1 MISRVIREKIAAGV
15 IVPTGALLFASWA
28 FRIYAV
34 PDPWRPYAIAVRQ
47 YMAAGVRGDSNALT
61 QRSAAEQPVAWV
73 LDAVH
78 QQPRMVATWAHQLV
92 AGAGQRRG
100 DTVLVAL
107 WADNVEGCSPFSSV
121 SALLL
126 NHSATPRVLAV
137 SSPCIHPP
145 APGGLTR

>member
-1 MISRVIREKIAAGV
+1 MSQEKAAAGA
-15 IVPTGALLFASWA
+15 IVMIGALLFASWA

-34 PDPWRPYAIAVRQ
+34 PDPWRPYAIAVRE

-61 QRSAAEQPVAWV
+61 RRSASAQPVAWV
-73 LDAVH
+73 LDAA
-78 QQPRMVATWAHQLV
+78 QRQPRMVAAWAQDLV
-92 AGAGQRRG
+92 SGAGQRRG

-107 WADNVEGCSPFSSV
+107 RADNVEGCSRLNSV

-137 SSPCIHPP
+137 SSPCIQSFAPP
-145 APGGLTR
+145 GIAW

>member
-1 MISRVIREKIAAGV
+1 MSREKIAAAAIVTAGV
-15 IVPTGALLFASWA
+15 LLSAGWA
-28 FRIYAV
+28 FRMYAV

-47 YMAAGVRGDSNALT
+47 YMAAGVRGDSTALT
-61 QRSAAEQPVAWV
+61 QRSAAAQPVSWV

-78 QQPRMVATWAHQLV
+78 QQPRMVASWAHDLV
-92 AGAGQRRG
+92 AGGGQRRG

-107 WADNVEGCSPFSSV
+107 WANNVEGCPHVNSV

-126 NHSATPRVLAV
+126 DHSATPRVLAV

-145 APGGLTR
+145 APELNR

>member
-1 MISRVIREKIAAGV
+1 MSRDKVAAGA
-15 IVPTGALLFASWA
+15 IVTAGALLFAGWT
-28 FRIYAV
+28 FRMYAV
-34 PDPWRPYAIAVRQ
+34 PDPWRPYAIAVRE
-47 YMAAGVRGDSNALT
+47 YMAAGVRGDSTALT
-61 QRSAAEQPVAWV
+61 QRSAAAQPVTWV

-78 QQPRMVATWAHQLV
+78 QQPRMVATWAHDLV
-92 AGAGQRRG
+92 AGGGQRRG

-107 WADNVEGCSPFSSV
+107 WANNVEGCPHVNSV

-145 APGGLTR
+145 VASEPNR

>member
-1 MISRVIREKIAAGV
+1 MSRDKIAAAA
-15 IVPTGALLFASWA
+15 IVTAGALLFGGSTI
-28 FRIYAV
+28 RMYTV
-34 PDPWRPYAIAVRQ
+34 SDPWRPYAMAVRQ
-47 YMAAGVRGDSNALT
+47 YLAAGVRGDSNALT
-61 QRSAAEQPVAWV
+61 RHSATAQPVTWV

-78 QQPRMVATWAHQLV
+78 RQPRMVATWADQLV

-107 WADNVEGCSPFSSV
+107 WADNVAGCSQFTSV

-126 NHSATPRVLAV
+126 NHSATPRMLAV

-145 APGGLTR
+145 GLNR